1 MTANLFNIDLTTI
14 QYILIVCVTTVATI
28 SMAGSPGTASIITIV
43 VLMCVGLPL
52 QGLIL
57 VMSID
62 KIVDMMRTL
71 TNVTGGAVVTLIV
84 NWGYKE
90 V

>member
-1 MTANLFNIDLTTI
+1 
-14 QYILIVCVTTVATI
+14 
-28 SMAGSPGTASIITIV
+28 
-43 VLMCVGLPL
+43 VGLPL

-84 NWGYKE
+84 NRGYKE